1 MLRSVRCL
9 RIADAFSALPFVVV
23 VAMVN
28 LSIPGLAQS
37 KAVTVEAI
45 TVEHA
50 PLVETVSSVG
60 NLVADELVIIRPE
73 VDGRITEIGFEE
85 GQPVAKGQML
95 FRLDD
100 AVFRAQ
106 LEEAEARLQL
116 NLRTYERVKALNKR
130 GHSSAEVLDKAFS
143 DMRMAKAS
151 VALNKARLEKMEI
164 VAPFSGIAG
173 LRQVS
178 LGAFVEAKTELV
190 TLVDLDSLKVEFRLP
205 ERYYRVVQMGALVRA
220 EPDALPGEVFEGTIY
235 AIAPAI
241 DINGRSIAVK
251 AKIDNTDG
259 RLRPGMF
266 ARVQLLVDRRK
277 KAIIIPEAAIV
288 QRGDGQFIYAVR
300 DGKAELIKVGLGL
313 RQTGRIEVVS
323 GLNEG
328 DVVVTAGQI
337 KLRPGVAV
345 KVTDYSASKAK
356 D

>member
-1 MLRSVRCL
+1 MPRLVRRIRHITAVRS
-9 RIADAFSALPFVVV
+9 ILPFVVV
-23 VAMVN
+23 A
-28 LSIPGLAQS
+28 SACISSPTLAQS
-37 KAVTVEAI
+37 KTVTVEAI
-45 TVEHA
+45 TVEQA

-60 NLVADELVIIRPE
+60 NLVADEAVIIRPE

-85 GQPVAKGQML
+85 GQPVEKGQML

-116 NLRTYERVKALNKR
+116 NQRTYERVKALNKR

-151 VALNKARLEKMEI
+151 VALNEARLEKMEI

-205 ERYYRVVQMGALVRA
+205 ERYFRVVRMGAVVRA
-220 EPDALPGEVFEGTIY
+220 EPDALPGEVFEGAIY

-251 AKIDNTDG
+251 AKIDNTGG

-277 KAIIIPEAAIV
+277 KAIVIPEAAIV
-288 QRGDGQFIYAVR
+288 QRGDGQFVYTVR
-300 DGKAELIKVGLGL
+300 DGKAALVKVGLGL
-313 RQTGRIEVVS
+313 RQTGRIEVVT
-323 GLNEG
+323 GLNQG
-328 DVVVTAGQI
+328 DIVVTAGQI
-337 KLRPGVAV
+337 KLRPGTQVRVA
-345 KVTDYSASKAK
+345 DYSTTKPR